1 LHKKHILGAG
11 PTVFLLIS
19 GLSGQGSPSSLGSR
33 IDELVHDYAARQN
46 FMGSVLVA
54 DKGRVVLAK
63 GYGLADVERN
73 IANTP
78 ETRFMIG
85 SITKQFTALLVT
97 QPVEKGR
104 LSLDETV
111 SDFLPEFPKD
121 IGDRITA
128 IQPSRI
134 CSNSAGRS
142 QPTGC
147 CPKALGTCS

>member
-1 LHKKHILGAG
+1 LHKKHILAAG
-11 PTVFLLIS
+11 LTVFLLIS
-19 GLSGQGSPSSLGSR
+19 GLSGQGFPSSLASR
-33 IDELVHDYAARQN
+33 INELVHDYEARQN

-54 DKGRVVLAK
+54 DKGRV
-63 GYGLADVERN
+63 GLADVERN
-73 IANTP
+73 ILNTP

-85 SITKQFTALLVT
+85 SITKQFIALLVT
-97 QPVEKGR
+97 QLVEKGR

-111 SDFLPEFPKD
+111 SDFLPEFPKE